1 MVKLQ
6 PRPLKY
12 WELLQKLAP
21 FGIIEA
27 PSRGKGSER
36 ILIKPLTP
44 GSLKGPQYPIK
55 HHGAGTEISIPV
67 IKAVLRRFNIRAEE
81 FWKD

>member
-1 MVKLQ
+1 
-6 PRPLKY
+6 
-12 WELLQKLAP
+12 LLQKLIP

-36 ILIKPLTP
+36 ILVKPLAP